1 MIILK
6 SNIYSVEHRKKHNAE
21 TQVKKYNKSAKVT
34 KHAVKQNSSRF
45 SYTKKDKI
53 RYNFAEAIIYG
64 EHIDDNKVEYKG
76 KTYVHNGNILI
87 TVY

>member
-21 TQVKKYNKSAKVT
+21 VQVKKYNKSVKVT

>member
-6 SNIYSVEHRKKHNAE
+6 SNIYSVEHRKKHNDE

-34 KHAVKQNSSRF
+34 KHAIKQNSSRF